1 MLTLSARIF
10 DALEAKWECPS
21 GQKLQG
27 STLVFSFIFFILLIE
42 INRRNLL
49 PDTLAELVPRKH
61 LVAIEWAFLLLL
73 IYEVISL
80 TLSLAKST
88 STSLR
93 KQFEVLSLFLLR
105 DTFKEFSH
113 FTEPL
118 DWKKIEPSIIPIVS
132 TSLAALVIFVI
143 LIFFHKQQRRHP
155 FAKDKGDTTYYI
167 AAKKFIAMVLLASFL
182 FIIGLNGWNY
192 LAHGH
197 TETAFETFYTV
208 LIFSDILI
216 VLLSIRYSASYLIT
230 FRNSGFAVATVM
242 IRLSLIAPLVISS
255 FLGVGAALFAL
266 GVLVAFNFSVPIM
279 GHVETKT

>member
-1 MLTLSARIF
+1 ML
-10 DALEAKWECPS
+10 S
-21 GQKLQG
+21 GHIA
-27 STLVFSFIFFILLIE
+27 TLV
-42 INRRNLL
+42 
-49 PDTLAELVPRKH
+49 PGKH

-113 FTEPL
+113 FNEPL
-118 DWKKIEPSIIPIVS
+118 DWEKIEPSIIPIVS
-132 TSLAALVIFVI
+132 TSLGALSIFVI
-143 LIFFHKQQRRHP
+143 LIFFHKSQRRHP
-155 FAKDKGDTTYYI
+155 FAKDKGDTTYFI
-167 AAKKFIAMVLLASFL
+167 AAKKFIALVLLASFL

-192 LAHGH
+192 LVHGH

-242 IRLSLIAPLVISS
+242 IRLSLIAPLVISP

-266 GVLVAFNFSVPIM
+266 GVLAAFNFSVPIR
-279 GHVETKT
+279 GNED